1 MNKYKLDNFNI
12 TSKQKVELN
21 CLTNL
26 SLLLNNDINTKVLMQ
41 VLDNSNS
48 SQMPLVIS
56 TANKNCGLIESKLKD
71 NDLQYFIFF

>member
-56 TANKNCGLIESKLKD
+56 TENKNCGLIESKLKD

>member
-1 MNKYKLDNFNI
+1 MKKNI
-12 TSKQKVELN
+12 TFSYILGI
-21 CLTNL
+21 LIIL
-26 SLLLNNDINTKVLMQ
+26 IINSCSNE

>member
-41 VLDNSNS
+41 VLDN
-48 SQMPLVIS
+48 
-56 TANKNCGLIESKLKD
+56 
-71 NDLQYFIFF
+71 